1 MIWLVCI
8 YLKSFYFIILFFSS
22 ESAQCSESDGDKMP
36 TVVLVDCGLSMGR
49 LAGRTER
56 EVVRPGSGKT
66 PQEITIEDDLE
77 IRQLAV
83 QGLSPLLAQIE
94 TNCRLEHV
102 AVLTFSSV
110 CEVAISFTRDI
121 EAIRAKLSSISCQ
134 DKSLLEAG
142 LVGASSLI
150 LEEWGGSASSLNLN
164 LVIVTDGSLGQGPMS
179 LHHLVNTG
187 PVEMKLP
194 LPFQCNVSVI
204 CLADKV
210 RITNIPPQIRSQL
223 RTVYIQSINPYL
235 KKSKEAYQKLF
246 TKLGLASHMTSFHC
260 LETGVLSE
268 KSTELLFQEV

>member
-1 MIWLVCI
+1 
-8 YLKSFYFIILFFSS
+8 
-22 ESAQCSESDGDKMP
+22 MP

-49 LAGRTER
+49 LAGKTER
-56 EVVRPGSGKT
+56 ELVRAATARS
-66 PQEITIEDDLE
+66 PQEITIDDDLE

-83 QGLSPLLAQIE
+83 QGLSHLLAQIE

-121 EAIRAKLSSISCQ
+121 EAIRSKLSSISCQ

-164 LVIVTDGSLGQGPMS
+164 LIILTDGSLGQGPMS
-179 LHHLVNTG
+179 LNHLVTAG

-194 LPFQCNVSVI
+194 LPFQCNLSVI

-210 RITNIPPQIRSQL
+210 RITNILLQL
-223 RTVYIQSINPYL
+223 KARYLSYSDHQPLHEEKQGGLSETVYQ
-235 KKSKEAYQKLF
+235 ARAAQ
-246 TKLGLASHMTSFHC
+246 
-260 LETGVLSE
+260 
-268 KSTELLFQEV
+268 

>member
-1 MIWLVCI
+1 
-8 YLKSFYFIILFFSS
+8 
-22 ESAQCSESDGDKMP
+22 MP
-36 TVVLVDCGLSMGR
+36 TVILVDCGLSMGR
-49 LAGRTER
+49 LAGKTER
-56 EVVRPGSGKT
+56 EVVRPASGRS
-66 PQEITIEDDLE
+66 PQEITLDDDLE

-83 QGLSPLLAQIE
+83 QGISHLLAQIE

-110 CEVAISFTRDI
+110 CEVAISVTRDI
-121 EAIRAKLSSISCQ
+121 EAIRSKLSSISCQ

-179 LHHLVNTG
+179 LNHLLTTG
-187 PVEMKLP
+187 PVDMKLP

-210 RITNIPPQIRSQL
+210 GFNKYFPSA
-223 RTVYIQSINPYL
+223 QSWTF
-235 KKSKEAYQKLF
+235 SVF
-246 TKLGLASHMTSFHC
+246 RASTP
-260 LETGVLSE
+260 T
-268 KSTELLFQEV
+268 

>member
-1 MIWLVCI
+1 
-8 YLKSFYFIILFFSS
+8 
-22 ESAQCSESDGDKMP
+22 MP

-49 LAGRTER
+49 LAGKSER
-56 EVVRPGSGKT
+56 EVVRPATARS

-83 QGLSPLLAQIE
+83 QGLSHLLAQVE

-110 CEVAISFTRDI
+110 CEVVISFTRDI
-121 EAIRAKLSSISCQ
+121 EAIRSKLPSISCQ

-142 LVGASSLI
+142 LAGASSLI

-164 LVIVTDGSLGQGPMS
+164 LVILTDGSLGQGPMS
-179 LHHLVNTG
+179 LNHLVNVG

-194 LPFQCNVSVI
+194 LPFQCNLSVI

-210 RITNIPPQIRSQL
+210 GITNYFPP
-223 RTVYIQSINPYL
+223 VQS
-235 KKSKEAYQKLF
+235 
-246 TKLGLASHMTSFHC
+246 
-260 LETGVLSE
+260 
-268 KSTELLFQEV
+268 